1 MNLEDP
7 YEDAQSTYHLMDP
20 TGPCVRKWGLYVLP
34 LFPDVHVQV
43 GTFDVDFWVEGIEI
57 GNGKLPK
64 SRYGPEGC
72 CEAGEDCGVEGRFQV

>member
-34 LFPDVHVQV
+34 LFPDVNLTRPQTAFVHVL
-43 GTFDVDFWVEGIEI
+43 D
-57 GNGKLPK
+57 
-64 SRYGPEGC
+64 Y
-72 CEAGEDCGVEGRFQV
+72 